1 MGSADA
7 PAKDGHRR
15 TSIRT
20 CGETPRGDAVPELSS
35 SRHFDLRPLA
45 DGVWAAVH
53 RIGGYAVGNA
63 GIVDLGGATLLFD
76 AGLTPE
82 VGADLGDAALALTG
96 RAPAYVAL
104 SHYHND
110 HIRGAQALP
119 SVPSIASETTRA
131 LIATLGREELASD
144 LEHGAAQLAAT
155 RDLEGHQ
162 DPVKSAFAAY
172 FVPYW
177 EGIVA
182 SAPHVT
188 LRLPDLT
195 FADRLQFH
203 GTRRS
208 VDLRSL
214 GAGHTP
220 DDAILVLPDDGI
232 VFCSDLLFVGCH
244 PYLADGEPEG
254 WRRGLDALA
263 GLAAERY
270 VPGHGE
276 IGGPDDVRG
285 MAAHLD
291 ALQATAEDLHR
302 GGFGPEEVG
311 DLVPEDA
318 TAAWDFA
325 YPFYQANLRFLLRR
339 LRG

>member
-1 MGSADA
+1 VSG
-7 PAKDGHRR
+7 
-15 TSIRT
+15 
-20 CGETPRGDAVPELSS
+20 VPS

-53 RIGGYAVGNA
+53 RIGGCAVGNA
-63 GIVDLGGATLLFD
+63 GIVDLGDATLLFD

-82 VGADLGDAALALTG
+82 VGADLAAAALALTG
-96 RAPAYVAL
+96 RPPTYVAL
-104 SHYHND
+104 SHFHND

-119 SVPSIASETTRA
+119 SATAIASEATRA
-131 LIATLGREELASD
+131 MIDTLGREELASD

-155 RDLEGHQ
+155 QGSLGDP
-162 DPVKSAFAAY
+162 DPVRSAFANY

-182 SAPHVT
+182 SAPGVT

-195 FADRLQFH
+195 FVDRLRLH

-208 VDLRSL
+208 VELRSM

-220 DDAILVLPDDGI
+220 DDVVLVLPDDGV

-244 PYLADGEPEG
+244 PYLADGDPEG
-254 WRRGLDALA
+254 WRCALELVA
-263 GLAAERY
+263 GFGAERY

-276 IGGPDDVRG
+276 VGAPADVR
-285 MAAHLD
+285 ALATHLD
-291 ALQATAEDLHR
+291 ALQSTAEDLHR
-302 GGFGPEEVG
+302 RGTAPEELD
-311 DLVPEDA
+311 DLVPADA
-318 TAAWDFA
+318 SATWDFA
-325 YPFYQANLRFLLRR
+325 FPFYRSNVRFLLRR

>member
-1 MGSADA
+1 
-7 PAKDGHRR
+7 
-15 TSIRT
+15 
-20 CGETPRGDAVPELSS
+20 VPDIPT

-45 DGVWAAVH
+45 DGVWAAIH
-53 RIGGYAVGNA
+53 RIGGWAVGNA

-76 AGLTPE
+76 AGLTPAA
-82 VGADLGDAALALTG
+82 GADLAAAALALTG
-96 RAPAYVAL
+96 RPPTYVAL

-119 SVPSIASETTRA
+119 SVPSIASEATRA
-131 LIATLGREELASD
+131 LIDTLGREELASD
-144 LEHGAAQLAAT
+144 LEHGAAQLGAT
-155 RDLEGHQ
+155 RDLAGDD
-162 DPVKSAFAAY
+162 DPLRSAYAAY

-182 SAPHVT
+182 TAPHVT

-195 FADRLQFH
+195 FTDQLRLH

-208 VDLRSL
+208 VELRSL

-220 DDAILVLPDDGI
+220 DDTVLVLPDDG
-232 VFCSDLLFVGCH
+232 VVVCSDLLFVGCH
-244 PYLADGEPEG
+244 PYLADGDPEG

-263 GLAAERY
+263 GFGAARY

-276 IGGPDDVRG
+276 VGGPDDVRA

-302 GGFGPEEVG
+302 RGIGPEEVD

-318 TAAWDFA
+318 SAAWDFA
-325 YPFYQANLRFLLRR
+325 YPFYRANVRFLLRR
-339 LRG
+339 LQG